1 MPKRNERYLGGYA
14 EYPLFFKGF
23 LVFGIIVIAFIFIYY
38 TQNVIGKIKQDSK
51 RVLTAYARLW
61 QMAASE
67 SPGGPEIDVI
77 FEEIIQKSD
86 FPIVVTDANGEPQA
100 WREVEV
106 AWDDTT
112 YASRQK
118 LKKIVEGMDKHK
130 EPIPIY
136 FGEEKKIINYLHY
149 GDSKLITRLKLM
161 PLVEV
166 GVLFLF
172 ILVGFI
178 TFRNIKRSEQR
189 SIWVGMAKE
198 TAHQLGTPL
207 SSLLGWLE
215 LLKTKCESFGTSP
228 SFDTESQ
235 DEVQDKSVSAEGG
248 FASGG
253 QDKSAPF
260 GTSEIKQDELEASKL
275 EGIKFELDEM
285 IKGMQGDIKRLEK
298 IATRFGQ
305 IGSTPELKSTDLNKI
320 VSETVAYFKRRLP
333 HAGSGVV
340 IKENLE
346 NLIPVKV
353 NAELLS
359 WVIENLL
366 KNSLEAVDSKK
377 GTIQVSTKL
386 DQDRKNI
393 TIEICD
399 NGRGISSREQKKVFK
414 PGYTTKKRGWGLGL
428 SLAKRIVEEYHLGKI
443 FLKESLPNE
452 RTTFLIVIPIE

>member
-1 MPKRNERYLGGYA
+1 MPKRNEKYLGGYA

-100 WREVEV
+100 WREVNV

-149 GDSKLITRLKLM
+149 GDSRLITKLKLM

-172 ILVGFI
+172 ILVGFV

-215 LLKTKCESFGTSP
+215 LLKTKCESFGTIP
-228 SFDTESQ
+228 
-235 DEVQDKSVSAEGG
+235 QDKSVSAEGG
-248 FASGG
+248 FTSGG

-260 GTSEIKQDELEASKL
+260 GTSEIRQDGLEASKL

-285 IKGMQGDIKRLEK
+285 IKGMQADIKRLEK
-298 IATRFGQ
+298 IAIRFGQ
-305 IGSTPELKSTDLNKI
+305 IGSTPELKLTDLNKI
-320 VSETVAYFKRRLP
+320 VSETIAYFKRRLP

-346 NLIPVKV
+346 NLVPIKV

-366 KNSLEAVDSKK
+366 KNSLEAVDSKQ
-377 GTIQVSTKL
+377 GVIEISTKL
-386 DQDRKNI
+386 DQDKKNI
-393 TIEICD
+393 IIEVCD
-399 NGRGISSREQKKVFK
+399 NGRGIPSREQKKIFK

-443 FLKESLPNE
+443 FLKESIPNE
-452 RTTFLIVIPIE
+452 RTTFLIVIPIQ

>member
-1 MPKRNERYLGGYA
+1 MPKRNEKYLGGYA

-23 LVFGIIVIAFIFIYY
+23 LVFGIIVIAFIFVYY

-149 GDSKLITRLKLM
+149 GDSRLITKLKLM

-215 LLKTKCESFGTSP
+215 LLKTKCESAPFVPGSSLRSP
-228 SFDTESQ
+228 QTDTRMGEPLGSKTKARQ
-235 DEVQDKSVSAEGG
+235 DE
-248 FASGG
+248 
-253 QDKSAPF
+253 
-260 GTSEIKQDELEASKL
+260 SETGNLE
-275 EGIKFELDEM
+275 ETKFELDEM

-305 IGSTPELKSTDLNKI
+305 IGSTPELKSTDLNRI
-320 VSETVAYFKRRLP
+320 VSETVVYFKQRLP
-333 HAGSGVV
+333 HAGSGVT

-346 NLIPVKV
+346 NLVPIKV

-366 KNSLEAVDSKK
+366 KNSLEAVDPKK
-377 GTIQVSTKL
+377 GNIEVFTKL
-386 DQDRKNI
+386 DQEGKNI
-393 TIEICD
+393 TIEVCD
-399 NGRGISSREQKKVFK
+399 NGKGISSREQKKIFK

-443 FLKESLPNE
+443 FLKESIPNE
-452 RTTFLIVIPIE
+452 RTTFLIVIPIQ

>member
-1 MPKRNERYLGGYA
+1 VPKRNEKYLGGYA
-14 EYPLFFKGF
+14 EYPWLFKGF

-38 TQNVIGKIKQDSK
+38 TQNVIEKIKQDSK
-51 RVLTAYARLW
+51 RVLTAYAKLW

-67 SPGGPEIDVI
+67 SAGGPEIDVI

-100 WREVEV
+100 WREVGVE
-106 AWDDTT
+106 WNDTT
-112 YASRQK
+112 YQSRLRLQ
-118 LKKIVEGMDKHK
+118 KIVAKMDEHK

-149 GDSKLITRLKLM
+149 GDSALITKLRLM
-161 PLVEV
+161 PVVEV

-215 LLKTKCESFGTSP
+215 LLKTKCESFGASP
-228 SFDTESQ
+228 K
-235 DEVQDKSVSAEGG
+235 DKSVSAEGG
-248 FASGG
+248 SASGG
-253 QDKSAPF
+253 HGEFVQDKSASF
-260 GTSEIKQDELEASKL
+260 SSSETRQGEPYTSKL

-305 IGSTPELKSTDLNKI
+305 IGSTPELKSTDLNKV
-320 VSETVAYFKRRLP
+320 VSESVAYFKQRLP
-333 HAGSGVV
+333 YAGSG
-340 IKENLE
+340 IGIIENLE
-346 NLIPVKV
+346 NSVPVKV

-366 KNSLEAVDSKK
+366 KNSLEAVDPKQ
-377 GTIQVSTKL
+377 GTIRVSTKL
-386 DQDRKNI
+386 DQDKKNI
-393 TIEICD
+393 NIEISD
-399 NGRGISSREQKKVFK
+399 NGRGIPAREQKKIFK

-428 SLAKRIVEEYHLGKI
+428 SLAKRIVEEYHLGRI
-443 FLKESLPNE
+443 FLKESVPNQK
-452 RTTFLIVIPIE
+452 TTFLMVIPIQ